1 MNFLVVLAL
10 ALALAMDAFAV
21 SVGVSLMHKGL
32 TGGQTFRL
40 AFHFGLFQFIMP
52 VLGWLAGRNILKLI
66 EKYDHWLA
74 AGLLVFIG
82 GRMILESF
90 RREDHLAG
98 KSSDLTKGF
107 SLLMLSVA
115 TSLDALAVGLSL
127 AALRVPILYPAA
139 IIGAVAF
146 LVTVS
151 GAIIGP
157 GLGRLIGKR
166 AEFAGGLVL
175 VLIAV
180 KILADHL

>member
-40 AFHFGLFQFIMP
+40 STSFGLFQFIMP
-52 VLGWLAGRNILKLI
+52 VLGWVAGRNILKLI

-90 RREDHLAG
+90 RGGEYSAE
-98 KSSDLTKGF
+98 KSSDQTRGF
-107 SLLMLSVA
+107 SLVMLSVA

-127 AALRVPILYPAA
+127 AALHVPIIYPAA
-139 IIGAVAF
+139 VIGVVAF
-146 LVTVS
+146 LVTAA
-151 GAIIGP
+151 GTRIGP
-157 GLGRLIGKR
+157 ALGRLIGKR